1 MSRFGGVETPV
12 TQPLKVQ
19 LSEFAVG
26 ALAHGEPHESEHV
39 RKRFARAIRFYLL
52 ETAARRP
59 GWSVPSALRGERP
72 EIELTLELD
81 EKLLGEL
88 EAEAGKQEV
97 SLSRL
102 VSQAAIY
109 YAAERDAGRITQRV
123 LDTMEQDD

>member
-1 MSRFGGVETPV
+1 VAR
-12 TQPLKVQ
+12 PLKVE

-26 ALAHGEPHESEHV
+26 ALARGEPHESEQV
-39 RKRFARAIRFYLL
+39 RRSFARAIRFYLH
-52 ETAARRP
+52 EAAARRP

-72 EIELTLELD
+72 EVELELGLD

-88 EAEAGKQEV
+88 EAEAGKQDV

-123 LDTMEQDD
+123 LDDIEQDD